1 MIRNYVIHHYIGRG
15 SYGKVFCVSNT
26 GNTNTG
32 VILNA
37 NMPKYYA
44 MKEVPLL
51 ELSVKEKM
59 QLLTEIC
66 LQKCSTSP
74 YIVSYYD
81 SFIENENLYILS
93 EYASFGDLQRYIG
106 IASPLTDEFIA
117 KVLIQS
123 AMGLAYLHKHNIVH
137 RDIKLNNILVSDD
150 TSIRIADLG
159 VSRFFPETN
168 LLNSLTGSPLYMSP
182 EMCIGTGYNEKT
194 DVWSLGCVIYY
205 LLKGTYPYNGSNMF
219 QLYYDI
225 MDKSYEPIG
234 PESTARHEE
243 WNRILGKLLDK
254 NPFTRYRAS
263 VICQDPFLLE
273 LADMS
278 VDEIQKQVHCTNTIG
293 ENIWELYNRTIA
305 TRMEPD
311 EDITD
316 EQFIG
321 MVDMITEYTPKKT
334 MRSIPSIP
342 INLAGI
348 QPHPPTSS
356 SPHVTPRSVRSRSST
371 QRTPMPPS
379 PTFSTTSSATTSATS
394 SATPS
399 TNSPRISLSS
409 LSSTPPS
416 LNSVLN
422 NSPRVSFC
430 SYSHSVGQIPT
441 PLKRQSSFLPPIER
455 K

>member
-15 SYGKVFCVSNT
+15 SYGKVFCVSDT
-26 GNTNTG
+26 GNTNTD

-37 NMPKYYA
+37 NIPKYYA

-59 QLLTEIC
+59 QLLTEVC

-106 IASPLTDEFIA
+106 IASSLTDEFIA

-159 VSRFFPETN
+159 ISRFFPEAN
-168 LLNSLTGSPLYMSP
+168 LLNSVTGSPLYMSP

-225 MDKSYEPIG
+225 MDKLYEPIG
-234 PESTARHEE
+234 AESTARYDE

-263 VICQDPFLLE
+263 VICQDPFLLG
-273 LADMS
+273 LADMTL
-278 VDEIQKQVHCTNTIG
+278 DEIQKQVHSTNTIG

-311 EDITD
+311 EEITD

-321 MVDMITEYTPKKT
+321 MVQMITDYTPKKT
-334 MRSIPSIP
+334 MRSIMSIPSVPSVPSIP
-342 INLAGI
+342 INLAGM
-348 QPHPPTSS
+348 QPHPPSS
-356 SPHVTPRSVRSRSST
+356 SPHITPRSVRSRSST

-379 PTFSTTSSATTSATS
+379 PTLSS
-394 SATPS
+394 TPS
-399 TNSPRISLSS
+399 SNSPRVSIFS

-416 LNSVLN
+416 SNSGLN

-430 SYSHSVGQIPT
+430 SYSHSIGQIPT